1 MQGITSVLRY
11 VAIVACVSAIAA
23 GPALAAHPL
32 ISDDAGTLGKGASQI
47 ELNGQ
52 WSSDKETVEGA
63 KIESRASQ
71 IVTTYGFGI
80 AEKVD
85 LTFGVVRQWGE
96 SDSAGV
102 TENDPGSANFSL
114 SAKWQFYENA
124 GFCLALKP
132 QLAYSYV
139 VGGTK
144 DDYTVSYGSTLI
156 ATKEFEPFAVHLNV
170 GYQYNDYYAKDEWGN
185 SRHDIWNASLAG
197 TYDVIKERL
206 KLVSDFGTATNQ
218 DKSTSELP
226 VFALV
231 GAIYSL
237 NKNIDLSAGA
247 KFGLTKP
254 EPDFAA
260 TGGLTIKF

>member
-1 MQGITSVLRY
+1 
-11 VAIVACVSAIAA
+11 
-23 GPALAAHPL
+23 
-32 ISDDAGTLGKGASQI
+32 
-47 ELNGQ
+47 
-52 WSSDKETVEGA
+52 
-63 KIESRASQ
+63 
-71 IVTTYGFGI
+71 
-80 AEKVD
+80 
-85 LTFGVVRQWGE
+85 VVRQWGE
-96 SDSAGV
+96 TDSGGI

-124 GFCLALKP
+124 GLSLAFKP

-144 DDYTVSYGSTLI
+144 NDYTVSYGSALI

-170 GYQYNDYYAKDEWGN
+170 GYQYNDYYAKDEWGT
-185 SRHDIWNASLAG
+185 SRHNIWSVSLAG
-197 TYDVIKERL
+197 TYDAIKDRL

-226 VFALV
+226 VFALA

-237 NKNIDLSAGA
+237 NKNVDLSAGV
-247 KFGLTKP
+247 KFGVTKP

-260 TGGLTIKF
+260 TGGLTLKF